1 MGSIMIRK
9 GKGKLQGTYESPSTQ
24 LFMFYQTIY
33 MAPCFN
39 HQVVIFRKLK
49 YIKIH

>member
-1 MGSIMIRK
+1 MIRK